1 MEGMLWIEDIVK
13 STPAL
18 SFLINS
24 RVDMVNFMDPYKM
37 IVRRSA
43 FSSFPSA
50 LNEGENKKL
59 KKIMQKRRR
68 RLKKSKVNLILSY
81 VNHTFFIL
89 NSQIGPQAFRHSHYT
104 LRIFFLKIVKK
115 GPIQGSICFKL
126 VPRLLVP
133 GPLSKV

>member
-18 SFLINS
+18 PFLINS
-24 RVDMVNFMDPYKM
+24 RADMVNFMDPYKM
-37 IVRRSA
+37 VAKKIA

-50 LNEGENKKL
+50 WNEGENNFFL
-59 KKIMQKRRR
+59 KTMQKRRR
-68 RLKKSKVNLILSY
+68 FLKSKVNLILSH

-89 NSQIGPQAFRHSHYT
+89 NSQIGPQAFRQSHYT
-104 LRIFFLKIVKK
+104 LRKKKINVKK
-115 GPIQGSICFKL
+115 GPTQGSICFKL